1 LFENIIIE
9 SNVQLNATLKIEPV
23 PSSTVSSK
31 NLSASGFNVTIAN
44 VTLSKDLVN
53 LTYTAGNNRTLTVS
67 LPYSMV
73 SNLTT
78 SQIMGSKVYINGTAY
93 KNFTFTLTD
102 NYTVSLAVTVVKI
115 DPGIT

>member
-1 LFENIIIE
+1 MFENIIIE

-93 KNFTFTLTD
+93 KNFTVTLTD
-102 NYTVSLAVTVVKI
+102 NYTVILAVTGLKG
-115 DPGIT
+115 DPVIT